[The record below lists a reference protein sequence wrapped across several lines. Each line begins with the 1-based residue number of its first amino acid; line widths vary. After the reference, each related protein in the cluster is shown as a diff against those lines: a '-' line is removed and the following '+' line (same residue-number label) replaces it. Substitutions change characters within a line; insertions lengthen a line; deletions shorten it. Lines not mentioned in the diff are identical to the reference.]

1 MESRDSRIVDIG
13 DSDTDKII
21 TATKKRDRLFLQ
33 VGLVF
38 HLNMLFN
45 ISVVT
50 FLVAVVVADLA
61 TFPKAVRVEEVFR
74 LEDVRLEEVPPETAL
89 PT

>member
-1 MESRDSRIVDIG
+1 
-13 DSDTDKII
+13 
-21 TATKKRDRLFLQ
+21 
-33 VGLVF
+33 
-38 HLNMLFN
+38 MLFN